1 MNIISLIDGDDLSP
15 NKISKL
21 KNSKI
26 FSFDIFSQKLI
37 EKLNLNQTLADTL
50 LTSKEREDI
59 FDHVVSKIYWYE
71 NIEIPENLFIE
82 GKNSLEML
90 DPLYLHQKLLV
101 ILLRFAI
108 IKKII
113 ENENPEKIYVTSGLS
128 KIVSIFTDSEI
139 ILLNSESESTFDTFD
154 LRFTIFSK
162 LFSIKISMKNF
173 QRLKDFF
180 EMFAGKLF
188 NLWLNPDAKKP
199 IILLLEFDPT
209 QYPKLLQFLKSSKHN
224 VVLLNRRKSTMY
236 NFNSIQEMK
245 NSNSK
250 IINFKKLLSSN
261 EKSKIHSIQ
270 KQLCENL
277 KNFWEKND
285 FTNFFSYC
293 GHSYW
298 ICIKNFLIE
307 QYEIDTHE
315 FVKIFFESKLLFEKF
330 NVKCILYQYESA
342 IAENTLLSLRNQTP
356 SLLLRHGF
364 SSYTKKTN
372 DLRWRYDTFRFI
384 HLNCDE
390 ILVWGNLDYDY
401 YSSYLHNSKKLKIV
415 GSPRHEMFFEKIIQ
429 NNNKS
434 KTILITTPP
443 ITEWSG
449 LLDINVA
456 LRYEKILT
464 NLINDIKKIP
474 NVKIIGK
481 LHPGWGWKFND
492 ILIKIFKEIDPS
504 IPVFSIK
511 SIKQLI
517 SDSHLVVNITPED
530 NEPSTVMLE
539 GLIMKKPV
547 IEVSL
552 DERNQ
557 NMEYDELHPIIS
569 LSYKSNVEHYILKVL
584 NDPIFR
590 KKISLKTNEFLT
602 HYISNQ
608 KSVSEFL
615 ANYLKSF

>member
-26 FSFDIFSQKLI
+26 FSFDIFSQKLL
-37 EKLNLNQTLADTL
+37 EKLNLNQILADTL

-113 ENENPEKIYVTSGLS
+113 KNENPEKIYVTSALS

-139 ILLNSESESTFDTFD
+139 ILLNSKSESTFDTFD
-154 LRFTIFSK
+154 LRFTILSK

-173 QRLKDFF
+173 QKLKDFF
-180 EMFAGKLF
+180 ESFAGKLF

-224 VVLLNRRKSTMY
+224 VVLLNRRKSAMY
-236 NFNSIQEMK
+236 NFNSIQQMK

-250 IINFKKLLSSN
+250 IINFNKLLSSK

-270 KQLCENL
+270 KQLDENI

-285 FTNFFSYC
+285 FTSFFSYG

-298 ICIKNFLIE
+298 NCIQDFFIE
-307 QYEIDTHE
+307 QYKTGTHE

-390 ILVWGNLDYDY
+390 ILVWGNSDYDY
-401 YSSYLHNSKKLKIV
+401 YSSYLNNSTKLKIV
-415 GSPRHEMFFEKIIQ
+415 GSPRHEIFFEKLIE
-429 NNNKS
+429 NNIES

-456 LRYEKILT
+456 LRYEKILR

-517 SDSHLVVNITPED
+517 SDSDLVVNITPED

-547 IEVSL
+547 IELSL

-569 LSYKSNVEHYILKVL
+569 LSYKSNVEHYVLKVL

>member
-26 FSFDIFSQKLI
+26 FSFDIFSQKIL
-37 EKLNLNQTLADTL
+37 EKLNLNQILADTL
-50 LTSKEREDI
+50 LNSKEREDI

-173 QRLKDFF
+173 QKLKDFF
-180 EMFAGKLF
+180 EMFTGKLF
-188 NLWLNPDAKKP
+188 NLWLNHDAKKP

-209 QYPKLLQFLKSSKHN
+209 QYQKLLQFLKSHKHN
-224 VVLLNRRKSTMY
+224 VVLLNRRKSAMY
-236 NFNSIQEMK
+236 NFNSIQQMK

-250 IINFKKLLSSN
+250 IINFNKLLSSK
-261 EKSKIHSIQ
+261 EKSKIHYIQ
-270 KQLCENL
+270 KQLDKNL

-285 FTNFFSYC
+285 FTNFFSYS

-298 ICIKNFLIE
+298 NCIKDFLIE
-307 QYEIDTHE
+307 QYEIGTHE

-364 SSYTKKTN
+364 SSYNKKTN

-390 ILVWGNLDYDY
+390 ILVWGNSDYDY
-401 YSSYLHNSKKLKIV
+401 YSSYLNNSTKLKIV
-415 GSPRHEMFFEKIIQ
+415 GSPRHEMFFEKLIQ
-429 NNNKS
+429 NNIES
-434 KTILITTPP
+434 KTIMITTPP

-456 LRYEKILT
+456 LRYEKILR
-464 NLINDIKKIP
+464 NLINDLKKIP
-474 NVKIIGK
+474 NVNIIGK

-517 SDSHLVVNITPED
+517 SDSDLVVNITPEE

-547 IEVSL
+547 IELSL

-602 HYISNQ
+602 HYLSNQ

>member
-26 FSFDIFSQKLI
+26 FSFDIFSQKIL
-37 EKLNLNQTLADTL
+37 EKLNLNQILADTL
-50 LTSKEREDI
+50 LNSKEREDI

-173 QRLKDFF
+173 QKLKDFF
-180 EMFAGKLF
+180 EMFTGKLF
-188 NLWLNPDAKKP
+188 NLWLNHDAKKP

-209 QYPKLLQFLKSSKHN
+209 QYQKLLQFLKSHKHN
-224 VVLLNRRKSTMY
+224 VVLLNRRKSAMY
-236 NFNSIQEMK
+236 NFNSIQQMK

-250 IINFKKLLSSN
+250 IINFNKLLSSK
-261 EKSKIHSIQ
+261 EKSKIHYIQ
-270 KQLCENL
+270 KQLDKNL

-285 FTNFFSYC
+285 FTNFFSYS

-298 ICIKNFLIE
+298 NCIKDFLIE
-307 QYEIDTHE
+307 QYEIGTHE

-364 SSYTKKTN
+364 SSYNKKTN

-390 ILVWGNLDYDY
+390 ILVWGNSDYDY
-401 YSSYLHNSKKLKIV
+401 YSSYLNNSTKLKIV
-415 GSPRHEMFFEKIIQ
+415 GSPRHEMFFEKLIQ
-429 NNNKS
+429 NNIES
-434 KTILITTPP
+434 KTIMITTPP

-456 LRYEKILT
+456 LRYEKILR
-464 NLINDIKKIP
+464 NLINDLKKIP
-474 NVKIIGK
+474 NVNIIGK

-517 SDSHLVVNITPED
+517 SDSDLVVNITPED

-547 IEVSL
+547 IELSL

-602 HYISNQ
+602 HYLSNQ